1 MKWMDMLSGYKTYI
15 VAMAA
20 VAYGVWMGF
29 SGGMPWPEVVNYVL
43 GGAALGSVR
52 SAMEKVGL

>member
-1 MKWMDMLSGYKTYI
+1 MKWLEWIDGSKTYV

-43 GGAALGSVR
+43 GGSALASVR
-52 SAMEKVGL
+52 SAMEKMGL